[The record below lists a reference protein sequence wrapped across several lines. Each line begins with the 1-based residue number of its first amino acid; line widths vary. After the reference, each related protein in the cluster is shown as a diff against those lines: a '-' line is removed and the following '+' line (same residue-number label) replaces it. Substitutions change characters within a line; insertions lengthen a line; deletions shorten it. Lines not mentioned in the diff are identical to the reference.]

1 MFHERDV
8 ASRDCA
14 GIPAALPQAMSPW
27 LFAALGGVLI
37 GIAGAL
43 LWLTHGRIAGISGI
57 VANLLPPAADRA
69 WRASFVVGLALAGIA
84 AAAIAPSAIGA
95 PVHSPI
101 VLVIAGLLVG
111 FGTQLSGGCTSG
123 HGVCGL
129 ARASR
134 RSIVAVAT
142 FMLAGFI
149 TATLVGA
156 MS

>member
-1 MFHERDV
+1 
-8 ASRDCA
+8 
-14 GIPAALPQAMSPW
+14 MSPW

-37 GIAGAL
+37 GTAGAV

-57 VANLLPPAADRA
+57 VANLLPPQSDRA
-69 WRASFVVGLALAGIA
+69 WRASFTIGLALAGVA
-84 AAAIAPSAIGA
+84 AAAIAPASIGA
-95 PVHSPI
+95 QVRSPI
-101 VLVIAGLLVG
+101 VLVLAGLLVG

-129 ARASR
+129 ARVAP

-142 FMLAGFI
+142 FMLAGFL